1 MGQEMPLYSYTALT
15 EAGVRVTGEGVAA
28 SVQELTQE
36 LTRKGLLIQQIR
48 KRRAGFKLFH
58 RERVEPEEFL
68 LFNQEFM
75 ALVRAGLTIP
85 EALQLAANRP
95 DNPGLGRIL
104 QRVLEDVRGGVI
116 LSEAC
121 ARHREVFDALYV
133 SALKTGEK
141 TGDLS
146 NVLARYQD
154 YLRHRVALRKKISQ
168 ALAYPTFLL
177 IALAVIL
184 AVLFAFVMPRFVA
197 MYADFGARLPWATQV
212 LIDLVEHMPLIAP
225 AVAVL
230 AVGVWFGWRSWTAT
244 DSGRMAVDRLKEGI
258 PYIGSINRIAGV
270 AQLARSLS
278 TLLAGGTPLVEAM
291 RTAQESVTNRA
302 YGARLT
308 RATQQVVEG
317 GSLTQ
322 ALKAENLMP
331 DTALKMVEVGEAS
344 GKLDGM
350 LAEVAQF
357 YEETLDH
364 RLARV
369 MTLIEP
375 LLMLLMG
382 VLVGGTI
389 IAMYLPIFNM
399 AEVIK

>member
-1 MGQEMPLYSYTALT
+1 MPLYSYTALT
-15 EAGVRVTGEGVAA
+15 EAGVRVTGEGVAT

-36 LTRKGLLIQQIR
+36 LAGKGLLIQRIQ

-58 RERVEPEEFL
+58 RGRVKPEEFL
-68 LFNQEFM
+68 LFNQEFI

-95 DNPGLGRIL
+95 DNPGLGQML

-141 TGDLS
+141 TGDLP
-146 NVLARYQD
+146 NVLIRYQD
-154 YLRHRVALRKKISQ
+154 YLRHRVALRKKVSQ
-168 ALAYPTFLL
+168 AMAYPAFLL
-177 IALAVIL
+177 IALGVIL

-197 MYADFGARLPWATQV
+197 MYADFGAKLPWPTQL
-212 LIDLVEHMPLIAP
+212 LIDIVEHMPLIAP
-225 AVAVL
+225 SLVVL
-230 AVGVWFGWRSWTAT
+230 GVGVWFGWRSWTT
-244 DSGRMAVDRLKEGI
+244 TESGRLAVDRLKERI
-258 PYIGSINRIAGV
+258 PYIGSINRLVAV
-270 AQLARSLS
+270 AQLARSIS

-302 YGARLT
+302 YSARLA
-308 RATQQVVEG
+308 RATQQVMEG
-317 GSLTQ
+317 GSLAQ
-322 ALKAENLMP
+322 ALKAEQLLP
-331 DTALKMVEVGEAS
+331 ETAIKMVEVGEAS

-369 MTLIEP
+369 MALIEP

-382 VLVGGTI
+382 ILVGGTI
-389 IAMYLPIFNM
+389 VTMYLPIFNM

>member
-1 MGQEMPLYSYTALT
+1 MPLYSYTALT
-15 EAGVRVTGEGVAA
+15 ETGVRVTGEGVAS

-36 LTRKGLLIQQIR
+36 LTGKGLLIQQIR
-48 KRRAGFKLFH
+48 KQRTGFKLFQ
-58 RERVEPEEFL
+58 RERIEPEDFL

-95 DNPGLGRIL
+95 DNPSFGRVL
-104 QRVLEDVRGGVI
+104 QRVLEDVRGGTV

-121 ARHREVFDALYV
+121 ARHREIFDALYV

-141 TGDLS
+141 TGDLP

-177 IALAVIL
+177 IALGVIL
-184 AVLFAFVMPRFVA
+184 TVLFAFVMPRFVA
-197 MYADFGARLPWATQV
+197 MYADFGAQLPWATQL
-212 LIDLVEHMPLIAP
+212 LIDMVEHMPLIAP
-225 AVAVL
+225 ALAVL
-230 AVGVWFGWRSWTAT
+230 AAGMWFGWHSWTAT
-244 DSGRMAVDRLKEGI
+244 ESGRMAVDQLKEKI
-258 PYIGSINRIAGV
+258 PYIGGINRTAAV

-278 TLLAGGTPLVEAM
+278 TLLGGGTPLVEAM
-291 RTAQESVTNRA
+291 RTTQESVTNRA
-302 YGARLT
+302 YGTRLM

-317 GSLTQ
+317 GSLARAFKT
-322 ALKAENLMP
+322 EDLMP
-331 DTALKMVEVGEAS
+331 ETALKMVEVGEAS

-357 YEETLDH
+357 YEGSLDH
-364 RLARV
+364 RLARI
-369 MTLIEP
+369 MALIEP

-382 VLVGGTI
+382 ILVGGTI

>member
-1 MGQEMPLYSYTALT
+1 MPLYSYTALT
-15 EAGVRVTGEGVAA
+15 EAGVRVTGEGVATSA
-28 SVQELTQE
+28 RE
-36 LTRKGLLIQQIR
+36 LTRELAGKGLLIQQIR
-48 KRRAGFKLFH
+48 KRRASFKLFQ
-58 RERVEPEEFL
+58 RERIKPEEFL
-68 LFNQEFM
+68 LFNQEFI

-85 EALQLAANRP
+85 EALQLAVDRP

-104 QRVLEDVRGGVI
+104 QRVLEDIRGGVL

-141 TGDLS
+141 TGDLP
-146 NVLARYQD
+146 NVLVRYQD
-154 YLRHRVALRKKISQ
+154 YLRHRVALRKKVSQ
-168 ALAYPTFLL
+168 ALAYPAFLL
-177 IALAVIL
+177 IALSVIL
-184 AVLFAFVMPRFVA
+184 AVLFAFVMPRFVS
-197 MYADFGARLPWATQV
+197 MYADFGAKLPWATQM
-212 LIDLVEHMPLIAP
+212 LIDIVEHMPLIAP
-225 AVAVL
+225 TMAVL
-230 AVGVWFGWRSWTAT
+230 GVGVWFGWRSWTAT
-244 DSGRMAVDRLKEGI
+244 ERGRLTADGLKEKL
-258 PYIGSINRIAGV
+258 PYVGGINRVAAV

-291 RTAQESVTNRA
+291 RTTHESVANRA
-302 YGARLT
+302 YGARLA

-317 GSLTQ
+317 GSLAQ
-322 ALKAENLMP
+322 AFKAEQLVP
-331 DTALKMVEVGEAS
+331 ETAIKMVEVGEAS

-369 MTLIEP
+369 MALIEP

-382 VLVGGTI
+382 ILVGGTI
-389 IAMYLPIFNM
+389 VTMYLPIFNM
-399 AEVIK
+399 AEIIK

>member
-1 MGQEMPLYSYTALT
+1 
-15 EAGVRVTGEGVAA
+15 
-28 SVQELTQE
+28 
-36 LTRKGLLIQQIR
+36 
-48 KRRAGFKLFH
+48 
-58 RERVEPEEFL
+58 
-68 LFNQEFM
+68 
-75 ALVRAGLTIP
+75 
-85 EALQLAANRP
+85 
-95 DNPGLGRIL
+95 
-104 QRVLEDVRGGVI
+104 
-116 LSEAC
+116 
-121 ARHREVFDALYV
+121 
-133 SALKTGEK
+133 
-141 TGDLS
+141 
-146 NVLARYQD
+146 
-154 YLRHRVALRKKISQ
+154 
-168 ALAYPTFLL
+168 LL

-197 MYADFGARLPWATQV
+197 MYADFGAKLPWPTQM
-212 LIDLVEHMPLIAP
+212 LLDLVAHMPLIAP

-230 AVGVWFGWRSWTAT
+230 AVGAWFGWRSWTAT
-244 DSGRMAVDRLKEGI
+244 ESGRMAVDRLKEGI
-258 PYIGSINRIAGV
+258 PYIGSINRIAAV
-270 AQLARSLS
+270 AQLARLLS

-302 YGARLT
+302 YGMRLA

-369 MTLIEP
+369 MALIEP

-382 VLVGGTI
+382 ILVGGTI
-389 IAMYLPIFNM
+389 ITMYLPIFNM

>member
-1 MGQEMPLYSYTALT
+1 MPLYSYTALT
-15 EAGVRVTGEGVAA
+15 EAGVRVTGEGVAT
-28 SVQELTQE
+28 SVQELAQE
-36 LTRKGLLIQQIR
+36 LTGKGLLIQRIR
-48 KRRAGFKLFH
+48 KRRARFQLFH
-58 RERVEPEEFL
+58 RDRIKPEDFL

-75 ALVRAGLTIP
+75 ALARAGLTIP
-85 EALQLAANRP
+85 EALQLTANRP

-104 QRVLEDVRGGVI
+104 QRVLEDVRGGAL

-121 ARHREVFDALYV
+121 ARQHEVFDALYV
-133 SALKTGEK
+133 SAVKTGEK

-154 YLRHRVALRKKISQ
+154 YLRHRVALRKKVSQ
-168 ALAYPTFLL
+168 ALAYPAFLL
-177 IALAVIL
+177 ITLGVIL

-197 MYADFGARLPWATQV
+197 MYADFGAKLPWPTQV
-212 LIDLVEHMPLIAP
+212 LIDIVEHMPLIAP
-225 AVAVL
+225 SLVVL
-230 AVGVWFGWRSWTAT
+230 GVGVWFGWRSWTAT
-244 DSGRMAVDRLKEGI
+244 ESGRLTVDRLKERI
-258 PYIGSINRIAGV
+258 PYIGGINRLVAV
-270 AQLARSLS
+270 AQLARSIS

-302 YGARLT
+302 YSARLT
-308 RATQQVVEG
+308 RATQHVVEG
-317 GSLTQ
+317 GSLAQ
-322 ALKAENLMP
+322 ALKAEQLLP
-331 DTALKMVEVGEAS
+331 ETAIKMVEVGEAS

-369 MTLIEP
+369 MALIEP

-382 VLVGGTI
+382 ILVGGTI
-389 IAMYLPIFNM
+389 VTMYLPIFHM
-399 AEVIK
+399 AEIIK

>member
-1 MGQEMPLYSYTALT
+1 MPLYSYTAVT
-15 EAGVRVTGEGVAA
+15 ETGVRVSGEGVAA
-28 SVQELTQE
+28 SVQELTRE
-36 LTRKGLLIQQIR
+36 LTGKGLLIQQIR
-48 KRRAGFKLFH
+48 KRRSRRNFFQH
-58 RERVEPEEFL
+58 ERIKPEDIL
-68 LFNQEFM
+68 LYNQEFI

-104 QRVLEDVRGGVI
+104 QRVLEDVRGGTV

-121 ARHREVFDALYV
+121 ARHRDVFDALYLA
-133 SALKTGEK
+133 ALKTGEK
-141 TGDLS
+141 TGDLP

-168 ALAYPTFLL
+168 ALAYPAFLL
-177 IALAVIL
+177 IALGVIL

-197 MYADFGARLPWATQV
+197 MYADFGARLPWATQL
-212 LIDLVEHMPLIAP
+212 LINLVEHMPVIAP
-225 AVAVL
+225 AMALL
-230 AVGVWFGWRSWTAT
+230 AMGAWFGWRTWIAT
-244 DSGRMAVDRLKEGI
+244 DSGRMATDQFKEQI
-258 PYIGSINRIAGV
+258 PYISGISRTAAV

-291 RTAQESVTNRA
+291 RTTQESVLNRA
-302 YGARLT
+302 YGARLA
-308 RATQQVVEG
+308 RATQQVIEG
-317 GSLTQ
+317 GSLAQ
-322 ALKAENLMP
+322 AFKTEQLMP
-331 DTALKMVEVGEAS
+331 ETALKMVEVGEAS

-357 YEETLDH
+357 YEEALDH
-364 RLARV
+364 RLARA
-369 MTLIEP
+369 MALIEP

-389 IAMYLPIFNM
+389 ITMYLPIFNM

>member
-1 MGQEMPLYSYTALT
+1 MPLYSYTALT
-15 EAGVRVTGEGVAA
+15 EAGVRVTGEGMAT

-36 LTRKGLLIQQIR
+36 LTGKGLLIQRIR
-48 KRRAGFKLFH
+48 KRHACFQLFH
-58 RERVEPEEFL
+58 RDRIKPEDFL

-75 ALVRAGLTIP
+75 ALTRAGLTIP

-95 DNPGLGRIL
+95 DNPGLGRLL
-104 QRVLEDVRGGVI
+104 QRVLEDVRGGAL

-121 ARHREVFDALYV
+121 ARHHEVFEALYV
-133 SALKTGEK
+133 SAVKTGEK

-154 YLRHRVALRKKISQ
+154 YLRHRVALRKKISL
-168 ALAYPTFLL
+168 ALAYPAFLL
-177 IALAVIL
+177 IALGVIL

-197 MYADFGARLPWATQV
+197 MYADFGAKLPLPTQI
-212 LIDLVEHMPLIAP
+212 LIGIVRHMPLIAP
-225 AVAVL
+225 SLVAL
-230 AVGVWFGWRSWTAT
+230 AVGIWFGWRSWTAT
-244 DSGRMAVDRLKEGI
+244 ESGRMTADRLKEKI
-258 PYIGSINRIAGV
+258 PYISGINRTAAV
-270 AQLARSLS
+270 AQLARALA

-291 RTAQESVTNRA
+291 RTAQESVVNRA
-302 YGARLT
+302 YGARLV
-308 RATQQVVEG
+308 RATQQVTEG
-317 GSLTQ
+317 GSLAR
-322 ALKAENLMP
+322 ALKDGQLMP
-331 DTALKMVEVGEAS
+331 DTAIKMVEVGEAS

-369 MTLIEP
+369 MALIEP

-382 VLVGGTI
+382 LLVGGTI
-389 IAMYLPIFNM
+389 ITMYLPIFHM
-399 AEVIK
+399 AEIIK